1 MNRGFLQRPLVHA
14 HLHNLCNLL
23 GRQTSGQIGCE
34 LLFEQRDSFLTSAA
48 VADRVLYLNLF
59 RMAPILEEDL
69 NGIGDRAFVRIEIIS
84 GITRVFH
91 SSGHEIPIEV
101 LRSIRTEK
109 IPCDVI
115 LITAA
120 KEIEIIE
127 EAFRLGIFDSL
138 IKAF

>member
-1 MNRGFLQRPLVHA
+1 M
-14 HLHNLCNLL
+14 
-23 GRQTSGQIGCE
+23 
-34 LLFEQRDSFLTSAA
+34 
-48 VADRVLYLNLF
+48 
-59 RMAPILEEDL
+59 
-69 NGIGDRAFVRIEIIS
+69 
-84 GITRVFH
+84 
-91 SSGHEIPIEV
+91 